1 MCGADAKV
9 RRFGMLLRE
18 VEMVEEL
25 NEPVFLGWEE
35 YWAIAVR
42 RRWWILLP
50 LFLVWAAV
58 WATSWFLP
66 VSYTSESLILVEQQ
80 KVPDQY
86 VVPNVTSNLQYRL
99 QSLTEQ
105 ILSKTRLQ
113 SMIDRLQLYPHKGT
127 LNSPDPVDQMRS
139 DIKFELVSTPD
150 RPGDYTAFK
159 LRYSAASPELAQRV
173 NADLAS
179 LFIAENDNTQR
190 QLSENTTNFLEAQLT
205 DARAKMAEQE
215 AKVAAFKQTHLGDL
229 PSQLESNMQILAGL
243 QSQLQSA
250 QQNLDGAR
258 QQKLYLESLVQ
269 QYQSS
274 QTVTGTGDSAAG
286 SPQTLES
293 ELLEMHL
300 KLQDMRSRYTDGH
313 PDMVALKDKIARLER
328 LKKQSEADLAA
339 ELNIAKA
346 KGGGDSSA
354 NSESQ
359 YGTSTAVMQLQSQLK
374 ANQLEI
380 SNIQEHER
388 KLESQIT
395 AYQGRLNLTPETE
408 QDLTAISRGYEE
420 SKSNYDSLLQKQ
432 MQSHLAT
439 SLEERQQGEQFRI
452 IDPPNL
458 PKKPS
463 TPNYLRF
470 SLGGLLAGLSVGLG
484 LTILLEITNVRV
496 RQEKDL
502 SGIVPAGI
510 LVGIPHLSTPGEASS
525 QSRRWRMELGA
536 ATVVLLLIVLGNF
549 YSFLKG

>member
-1 MCGADAKV
+1 MA
-9 RRFGMLLRE
+9 
-18 VEMVEEL
+18 EEL
-25 NEPVFLGWEE
+25 DEPVFLGWEE

-58 WATSWFLP
+58 WAISWFLP

-80 KVPDQY
+80 KVPDHY

-113 SMIDRLQLYPHKGT
+113 SMIDRLGLYPHHGA
-127 LNSPDPVDQMRS
+127 LNFPDPVDQMRT

-159 LRYSAASPELAQRV
+159 LRYSASSPELAQRV
-173 NADLAS
+173 NGELAA
-179 LFIAENDNTQR
+179 LFIAENENTQR
-190 QLSENTTNFLEAQLT
+190 QLSENTTNFLKAQLG
-205 DARAKMAEQE
+205 DARANMAEQE

-250 QQNLDGAR
+250 QQSLDAAG

-269 QYQSS
+269 QYKSAQK
-274 QTVTGTGDSAAG
+274 VMGTGDPAATP
-286 SPQTLES
+286 PQTLES
-293 ELLEMHL
+293 ELLDMHL
-300 KLQDMRSRYTDGH
+300 KLQDLQSRDTDRH
-313 PDMVALKDKIARLER
+313 PDVVALKGKIAQLER
-328 LKKQSEADLAA
+328 LKKQSEAELAK
-339 ELNIAKA
+339 EMNDGKA
-346 KGGGDSSA
+346 RNAVDPSPIG
-354 NSESQ
+354 ESQ
-359 YGTSTAVMQLQSQLK
+359 YGTPTAVMQLQSQLK
-374 ANQLEI
+374 ANELEI
-380 SNIQEHER
+380 SNIQVHER

-395 AYQGRLNLTPETE
+395 AYQSRLNLTPETE
-408 QDLTAISRGYEE
+408 QELTAISRGYEE

-432 MQSHLAT
+432 MQSQLAT
-439 SLEERQQGEQFRI
+439 SLEERQQGERFRI
-452 IDPPNL
+452 IDPPSL
-458 PKKPS
+458 PKRPS

-470 SLGGLLAGLSVGLG
+470 SLGGLLAGLSLGLC
-484 LTILLEITNVRV
+484 LTILMEITNVPV

-502 SGIVPAGI
+502 LAIVPVGI
-510 LVGIPHLSTPGEASS
+510 LVGIPHLSTPGEAHS
-525 QSRRWRMELGA
+525 QARRWRMELGA
-536 ATVVLLLIVLGNF
+536 ATAVLVLIAIGNF